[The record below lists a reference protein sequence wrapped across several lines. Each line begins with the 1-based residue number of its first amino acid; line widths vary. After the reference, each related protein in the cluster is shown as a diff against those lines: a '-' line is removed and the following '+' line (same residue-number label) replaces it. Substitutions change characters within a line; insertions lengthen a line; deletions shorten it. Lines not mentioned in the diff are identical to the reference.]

1 MKRTAPRPARHA
13 GPARSNPR
21 AAAAKVLEQVVVHS
35 RYLDT
40 ALAQSLATLPDNQ
53 KNDAALIQEM
63 AYGVL
68 RWFHQLDA
76 IATVFIDKPLKEK
89 DRDIHLLLL
98 VGLYQL
104 RHMRVARHAAVKETV
119 EAAAALKKIWAKN
132 FLNACLRSYLREET
146 RAQTAVAA
154 SSSASFSHP
163 AWLIEEIRH
172 DWPDDWENI
181 LAANNERPPMV
192 LRVNRRR
199 QTRDQYLARL
209 AQAGIAAKAMP
220 LTDTAVLLDTPVA
233 VSELPGFTQGEV
245 SVQDAAAQFAAV
257 LLDAQPGER
266 VLDACA
272 APGGK
277 TGHLL
282 EHTPGLAEL
291 VALDQEPTRVTMIE
305 DNLARLGLSA
315 KFITGDAANPANWW
329 DGRPFDR
336 ILADVPCSATGVIR
350 RHPDIK
356 LRRRPEDLPKLVTTQ
371 ARLLEGLWPLLKPGG
386 KLLYVTCSMLAVENE
401 KQLSAFLVRH
411 PEAREVMLPMSAGRA
426 RAVGRQILP
435 GEAGMDGF
443 YYACIRKS

>member
-1 MKRTAPRPARHA
+1 V
-13 GPARSNPR
+13 
-21 AAAAKVLEQVVVHS
+21 AAKVLEQVVAHS

-40 ALAQSLATLPDNQ
+40 ALAQFLATLPDKQNS
-53 KNDAALIQEM
+53 DAALIQEL

-68 RWFHQLDA
+68 RWFHQLYA

-89 DRDIHLLLL
+89 DRDIQLLLL

-132 FLNACLRSYLREET
+132 FLNACLRSYLREEA
-146 RAQTAVAA
+146 RAQAAVAA
-154 SSSASFSHP
+154 SPSASFSHP
-163 AWLIEEIRH
+163 DWLIEEIRR
-172 DWPDDWENI
+172 DWPEDWEKI
-181 LAANNERPPMV
+181 LVANNERPPMV

-199 QTRDQYLARL
+199 HTRDQYLARL
-209 AQAGIAAKAMP
+209 AQAGIAAKTMP
-220 LTDTAVLLDTPVA
+220 VTDTAVLLDTPVA
-233 VSELPGFTQGEV
+233 VNGLPGFTQGDV
-245 SVQDAAAQFAAV
+245 SVQDTAAQFAAV

-266 VLDACA
+266 VFDACA

-291 VALDQEPTRVTMIE
+291 VALDQEPARVTMIE

-315 KFITGDAANPANWW
+315 KIIAGDATNPANWW

>member
-1 MKRTAPRPARHA
+1 V
-13 GPARSNPR
+13 
-21 AAAAKVLEQVVVHS
+21 AAKVLEQVVVHS

-40 ALAQSLATLPDNQ
+40 ALAQSLATLPDKQ
-53 KNDAALIQEM
+53 KSDAALIQEM

-76 IATVFIDKPLKEK
+76 IASVFIDRPLHEK
-89 DRDIHLLLL
+89 DRDIHMLFM

-104 RHMRVARHAAVKETV
+104 RHMRVARHAAVTETV
-119 EAAAALKKIWAKN
+119 EAATALKKIWAKN
-132 FLNACLRSYLREET
+132 FLNACLRSYLREEA
-146 RAQTAVAA
+146 RAQAAVAA
-154 SSSASFSHP
+154 SPSARFSHP
-163 AWLIEEIRH
+163 AWLIEEIRR
-172 DWPDDWENI
+172 DWPDSWEAV
-181 LAANNERPPMV
+181 LTANNERPPMV

-209 AQAGIAAKAMP
+209 AQAGIAAKTMP

-233 VSELPGFTQGEV
+233 VSELPGFIQGDV
-245 SVQDAAAQFAAV
+245 SVQDAAAQFATV

-282 EHTPGLAEL
+282 EHTPGLDEL
-291 VALDQEPTRVTMIE
+291 VALDQEPARVAMIE
-305 DNLARLGLSA
+305 DNLARLRLGA
-315 KFITGDAANPANWW
+315 MIITGDAANPANWW

-356 LRRRPEDLPKLVTTQ
+356 LRRHPEDLPKLVTTQ

-386 KLLYVTCSMLAVENE
+386 KLLYVTCSILAVENE
-401 KQLSAFLVRH
+401 KQLSAFILRH

-443 YYACIRKS
+443 YYACIRKN

>member
-1 MKRTAPRPARHA
+1 
-13 GPARSNPR
+13 
-21 AAAAKVLEQVVVHS
+21 
-35 RYLDT
+35 
-40 ALAQSLATLPDNQ
+40 
-53 KNDAALIQEM
+53 
-63 AYGVL
+63 
-68 RWFHQLDA
+68 
-76 IATVFIDKPLKEK
+76 
-89 DRDIHLLLL
+89 
-98 VGLYQL
+98 
-104 RHMRVARHAAVKETV
+104 
-119 EAAAALKKIWAKN
+119 
-132 FLNACLRSYLREET
+132 
-146 RAQTAVAA
+146 
-154 SSSASFSHP
+154 
-163 AWLIEEIRH
+163 
-172 DWPDDWENI
+172 
-181 LAANNERPPMV
+181 MV

-220 LTDTAVLLDTPVA
+220 LTDTAVLMDMPVA
-233 VSELPGFTQGEV
+233 VSELPGFSQGDV

-291 VALDQEPTRVTMIE
+291 VALDQEPARVALIE
-305 DNLARLGLSA
+305 DNLARLGLGA
-315 KFITGDAANPANWW
+315 KIITGDAANPANWW

-386 KLLYVTCSMLAVENE
+386 KLLYVTCSILAVENE

-443 YYACIRKS
+443 YYACIRKN

>member
-1 MKRTAPRPARHA
+1 MKRATPRPARHA
-13 GPARSNPR
+13 ATARGNPR
-21 AAAAKVLEQVVVHS
+21 AVAAKVLEQVAVHS

-40 ALAQSLATLPDNQ
+40 ALAQSLATLPDKQ
-53 KNDAALIQEM
+53 KSDAALIQEM

-76 IATVFIDKPLKEK
+76 IASVFIDRPLKEK
-89 DRDIHLLLL
+89 DRDIHLLFLI
-98 VGLYQL
+98 GLYQL
-104 RHMRVARHAAVKETV
+104 RHMRVARHAAVTETV
-119 EAAAALKKIWAKN
+119 EAATALKKIWAKN
-132 FLNACLRSYLREET
+132 FLNACLRSYLREEG
-146 RAQTAVAA
+146 RAQAAVAA
-154 SSSASFSHP
+154 SPSARFSHP
-163 AWLIEEIRH
+163 AWLIEEIRR
-172 DWPDDWENI
+172 DWPDSWEAM
-181 LAANNERPPMV
+181 LTANNERPPMV

-209 AQAGIAAKAMP
+209 AQAGIAAKTMP

-233 VSELPGFTQGEV
+233 VSELPGFIQGDV
-245 SVQDAAAQFAAV
+245 SVQDAAAQFAAA

-282 EHTPGLAEL
+282 EHTPGLDKL
-291 VALDQEPTRVTMIE
+291 VALDQEPARVAMIE
-305 DNLARLGLSA
+305 DNLARLGLGA
-315 KFITGDAANPANWW
+315 MIITGDAANPANWW

-371 ARLLEGLWPLLKPGG
+371 ACLLEGLWPLLKPGG
-386 KLLYVTCSMLAVENE
+386 KLLYVTCSILAVENE

-411 PEAREVMLPMSAGRA
+411 PEAREVILPMSAGRA

-443 YYACIRKS
+443 YYACIRKN

>member
-1 MKRTAPRPARHA
+1 MKRTATRPARRA
-13 GPARSNPR
+13 GPTRGNPR
-21 AAAAKVLEQVVVHS
+21 AVAAKVLEEVVVHS

-40 ALAQSLATLPDNQ
+40 ALAQSLAALPHSQ
-53 KNDAALIQEM
+53 SNDAALIQEM

-104 RHMRVARHAAVKETV
+104 RHMRVARHAAVTETV
-119 EAAAALKKIWAKN
+119 EAATTLKKSWAKN
-132 FLNACLRSYLREET
+132 FLNACLRSYLRDQA
-146 RAQTAVAA
+146 RAQAAVAA
-154 SSSASFSHP
+154 SPSASFSHP
-163 AWLIEEIRH
+163 DWLIEEIRR
-172 DWPDDWENI
+172 DWPEDWETM

-220 LTDTAVLLDTPVA
+220 LTDTAVLMDMPVA
-233 VSELPGFTQGEV
+233 VSELPGFSQGDV
-245 SVQDAAAQFAAV
+245 SVQDTAAQFAAV

-291 VALDQEPTRVTMIE
+291 VALDKEPARMALIE
-305 DNLARLGLSA
+305 DNLARLGLGA
-315 KFITGDAANPANWW
+315 KLIAGDAENPANWW

-356 LRRRPEDLPKLVTTQ
+356 WRRHPEDLPKLVTTQ

-386 KLLYVTCSMLAVENE
+386 KLLYVTCSILAVENE

-411 PEAREVMLPMSAGRA
+411 PEAQEVMLPMSTGRT

-443 YYACIRKS
+443 YYACIHKN